1 MNHYAMF
8 TTAGE
13 AAVEAIVVHHLSKDP
28 ADHNDLYDRVLGD
41 LERLQTVAA
50 FSEATDTEVRET
62 VYQRCLELFPVP
74 VFRTRRNK
82 TVDTPA

>member
-1 MNHYAMF
+1 MTDYAMF

-41 LERLQTVAA
+41 LERLQHVAA
-50 FSEATDTEVRET
+50 FAEATDTAVREA

-74 VFRTRRNK
+74 VFRTRRKK
-82 TVDTPA
+82 TVDAA